1 MTIKMKI
8 TVIALASVAVF
19 LVAAA
24 GFKNKPMVP
33 NAGQFKPVAVIEL
46 FTSQGC
52 SSCPSADHLLAQTI
66 NSADKAGKNIFALSF
81 HVDYWNRLGWADPF
95 SDKKYSQRQ
104 NEYASIMNLN
114 SVYTP
119 QMIVNGTREFVGS
132 SENQLNDAISKSLN
146 TKSTAAFTSVS
157 ATTQNQSAPAV
168 KFSLEGDYSG
178 CKINFAL
185 VSLSETTSIKR
196 GENGGLTLKNE
207 NVVRQ
212 FISVPAQQNGEVT
225 FKASPVPAQNNTAI
239 VAYIQRTTDNKIIGA
254 SMAEIK

>member
-1 MTIKMKI
+1 MKKI
-8 TVIALASVAVF
+8 IAGLAEVAIIILIVSFKKQAPASSVETT
-19 LVAAA
+19 
-24 GFKNKPMVP
+24 GFT
-33 NAGQFKPVAVIEL
+33 PVAVIEL

-52 SSCPSADHLLAQTI
+52 SSCPSADHLLEKTI
-66 NSADKAGKNIFALSF
+66 EEAKKDGRKIFALSF

-104 NEYASIMNLN
+104 SEYASTLNLN

-119 QMIVNGTREFVGS
+119 QMIVNGSREFVGS
-132 SENQLNDAISKSLN
+132 SESDLKDALSKSLN
-146 TKSTAAFTSVS
+146 TKPTAAFKTLNAVV
-157 ATTQNQSAPAV
+157 QNQNPPSI
-168 KFSLEGDYSG
+168 KFALDGDYSG

-212 FISVPAQQNGEVT
+212 FISIPAVATGEIN
-225 FKASPVPAQNNTAI
+225 FKSSPMPSSSNLAI
-239 VAYIQRTTDNKIIGA
+239 VAYIQRSSDYKIIGA